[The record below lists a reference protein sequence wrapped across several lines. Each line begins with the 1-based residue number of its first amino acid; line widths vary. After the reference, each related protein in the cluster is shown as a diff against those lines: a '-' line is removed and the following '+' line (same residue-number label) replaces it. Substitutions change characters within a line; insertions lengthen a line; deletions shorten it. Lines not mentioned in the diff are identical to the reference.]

1 VIYPTVFSPK
11 TFIEE
16 AKKFP
21 DVESVTFNMDGTFE
35 VMYQGQK
42 LQLFPNFDV
51 KVTPLKKY
59 EHVKPSVTLKGNAL
73 EYQVQHNQEL
83 LTTEVSFDQ

>member
-1 VIYPTVFSPK
+1 LIYQDGTAQVIYPTVFSPK

-16 AKKFP
+16 AKKFS

-51 KVTPLKKY
+51 KVTPLKKS
-59 EHVKPSVTLKGNAL
+59 KP
-73 EYQVQHNQEL
+73 
-83 LTTEVSFDQ
+83 LT